1 MKTDF
6 RGKNPSL
13 PLAGCVNLGKLFNIP
28 LPEFL
33 ISKMEIMMLPIVQG
47 CWENQMS

>member
-1 MKTDF
+1 MKTGF
-6 RGKNPSL
+6 QGKNPSL

-28 LPEFL
+28 
-33 ISKMEIMMLPIVQG
+33 KMEIMMLPIVQS